1 MSKRDIAS
9 WNALISGLAQGE
21 EPNEALSLFKR
32 IGGDGFNPNEITVL
46 GALSACSQL
55 GAFKEGEKI
64 HDYIRNHRL
73 DRNAQVCNSVIDMYA
88 KCGFVDK
95 AYSVFKMMT
104 CGRAGRLQQAFDV
117 INSMPIVP
125 DMVLWQ
131 TLLGACKT
139 YRNVEMAETV
149 TRKLVEMGSKSD
161 GNFVLLSNIY
171 ASHERWGDIP
181 GFSYIEEK
189 GEIHKFYNG
198 DKSHDN
204 WKKIY
209 AKLEE
214 IRFKMKEF
222 GYVAETSFVLHDIGD
237 EEKENALYQHSE
249 KLAVAYGLVC
259 ANDEDGTPIQVI
271 KNLRI
276 CGDCHVVMKLVSKMY
291 NREIIVRDRVRFH
304 RFKDGIC
311 SCRDYW

>member
-1 MSKRDIAS
+1 
-9 WNALISGLAQGE
+9 
-21 EPNEALSLFKR
+21 
-32 IGGDGFNPNEITVL
+32 
-46 GALSACSQL
+46 
-55 GAFKEGEKI
+55 
-64 HDYIRNHRL
+64 
-73 DRNAQVCNSVIDMYA
+73 
-88 KCGFVDK
+88 
-95 AYSVFKMMT
+95 
-104 CGRAGRLQQAFDV
+104 
-117 INSMPIVP
+117 MPIVP

-171 ASHERWGDIP
+171 ASH
-181 GFSYIEEK
+181 
-189 GEIHKFYNG
+189 
-198 DKSHDN
+198 
-204 WKKIY
+204 
-209 AKLEE
+209 
-214 IRFKMKEF
+214 
-222 GYVAETSFVLHDIGD
+222 D